1 MSKRYWTICLC
12 LLVCSLSRA
21 QEYIG
26 TSGLIHMPSAEMLPA
41 GTARIGGF
49 FLNKEFLPDR
59 ISIREH
65 NEEIGTK
72 YHSFNHFLSIT
83 PFSWIELAYT
93 CTLEKGHRNLDE
105 NQPVGYY
112 FKDRFFSIKLRPL
125 KEGKWHP
132 AVAIGTNDPLRHYN
146 DHSDD
151 AKYFMNFYVAATKHL
166 DLQGHE
172 LGIHLAYRYYPSEY
186 NQKWQGV
193 VGGITYRP
201 RFAKNLRG
209 IVEYTG
215 HDVNV
220 GVDCYLWKLLFL
232 QASLQNG
239 KYFTGGIML
248 QIQLGDFLKSE

>member
-1 MSKRYWTICLC
+1 M
-12 LLVCSLSRA
+12 
-21 QEYIG
+21 
-26 TSGLIHMPSAEMLPA
+26 IHVPSAEMLPA
-41 GTARIGGF
+41 GTARIGAF

-59 ISIREH
+59 ISIREQG
-65 NEEIGTK
+65 EDVGAK

-83 PFSWIELAYT
+83 PFPWIELAYT

-105 NQPVGYY
+105 NQPIGYY
-112 FKDRFFSIKLRPL
+112 FKDRFFSVKLRPL

-132 AVAIGTNDPLRHYN
+132 AIAIGTNDPIRHYN

-166 DLQGHE
+166 DLHGHE
-172 LGIHLAYRYYPSEY
+172 LGIHAAYRHYPSRY
-186 NQKWQGV
+186 NKKWQGV

-201 RFAKNLRG
+201 AFAKNLRG

-215 HDVNV
+215 NDVNV
-220 GVDCYLWKLLFL
+220 GADCYLWKLFFL

-248 QIQLGDFLKSE
+248 QIKL